1 MKDFVIHSLDRF
13 LEIADTVNTPFK
25 FYEIHEAEKEHLE
38 VEAKVWL
45 KTAFLS
51 YRETATK
58 DGLDGIKKILEEHG
72 FALTTI
78 TETPLT
84 IR

>member
-1 MKDFVIHSLDRF
+1 MKDFIIHNINRF

-25 FYEIHEAEKEHLE
+25 FYEIHEAENAQTEI
-38 VEAKVWL
+38 EAKVWL

-51 YRETATK
+51 YHETVTK
-58 DGLDGIKKILEEHG
+58 ENLQGLQKILQDHG
-72 FALTTI
+72 FAQTTI
-78 TETPLT
+78 QETPVT

>member
-1 MKDFVIHSLDRF
+1 MKDFIIHNLNRF

-25 FYEIHEAEKEHLE
+25 FYEIHEAEKTQAEI
-38 VEAKVWL
+38 EAKVWL

-51 YRETATK
+51 YLETTTK
-58 DGLDGIKKILEEHG
+58 ERLEGITRILQEHG
-72 FALTTI
+72 FAQTTI
-78 TETPLT
+78 HETPVT